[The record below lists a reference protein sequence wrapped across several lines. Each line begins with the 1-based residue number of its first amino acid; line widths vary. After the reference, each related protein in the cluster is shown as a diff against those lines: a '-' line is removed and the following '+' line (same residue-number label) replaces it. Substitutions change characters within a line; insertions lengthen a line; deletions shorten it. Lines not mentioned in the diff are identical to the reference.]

1 MLLLYQPPNTADNQ
15 SFSLMA
21 ALWASRYGVHCR
33 IIDKRPIEIL
43 KGQADGI
50 QARSLEIFESFG
62 FVERV
67 ERECHMSVEMCFWVG
82 RCKTVNRKE
91 VAEKDC

>member
-1 MLLLYQPPNTADNQ
+1 MVLSPSTPKSYKPADQ
-15 SFSLMA
+15 LSISLMA
-21 ALWASRYGVHCR
+21 AIWASRYGIKCR
-33 IIDKRPIEIL
+33 IIDKRPKEIV

-67 ERECHMSVEMCFWVG
+67 ERECHMSVEMCFWVSNVE
-82 RCKTVNRKE
+82 TV
-91 VAEKDC
+91 D